1 MNFDLD
7 YKIRINDK
15 ELESRVFTTEI
26 ATYKNQMGDVG
37 VLEGAVVMK
46 IDGKT
51 VCGDHYDPIVRLASQ
66 WVGKIPWILAGDTET
81 VALRHSEHCFA
92 FVPAG
97 ESVEISF
104 FVGSESEVE
113 EYIVEPTTV
122 RLDAFATETLKMA
135 ERVVEMVR
143 AAEPS
148 LLNGHEDVRDLL
160 ASLDEGRKAWRDHQ
174 LHNRR

>member
-1 MNFDLD
+1 MNFVLD
-7 YKIRINDK
+7 YKIRIDGN
-15 ELESRVFTTEI
+15 ELDSRAFAKDI
-26 ATYKNQMGDVG
+26 ATYKSKLADVG
-37 VLEGAVVMK
+37 ALEGAIVMQ
-46 IDGKT
+46 IDGKA
-51 VCGDHYDPIVRLASQ
+51 VCGEQYDPIVRLLGQ

-104 FVGSESEVE
+104 FVGSESEVD

-122 RLDAFATETLKMA
+122 RLEAFATETLKMA
-135 ERVVEMVR
+135 ERVVEMIR

-148 LLNGHEDVRDLL
+148 LLERHEDVRDLMLSL
-160 ASLDEGRKAWRDHQ
+160 ADGRKAWRDHQ